1 MNQIELKNIHK
12 YFDGKEIIKGVDLSV
27 QKGEIVTFIGPSGG
41 GKSTLLRCINLLENY
56 EEGEIYFNGQNIK
69 DRSFSL
75 ESYRQKVGMIF
86 QRFNLFGN
94 MSVLENLN
102 IGQIKVL
109 GRSREE
115 ATEKSREMLK
125 KVGMAEFE
133 HQSVKR
139 LSGGQMQRVAIAR
152 ALSMDPEVILLD
164 EPTSALDPQ
173 MVDEVLNVIRD
184 LAQTGITLVI
194 VTHEMR
200 FAKDIS
206 DRIIFL
212 KDGMLREEGTPEKIF
227 TSPDSEEMQLFLKKY
242 LEDRI

>member
-12 YFDGKEIIKGVDLSV
+12 YFDGTEIIKGVDLSV
-27 QKGEIVTFIGPSGG
+27 QKGEILTFIGPSGG
-41 GKSTLLRCINLLENY
+41 GKSTLLRCINLLETY
-56 EEGEIYFNGQNIK
+56 EEGDIFFNGQNIK
-69 DRSFSL
+69 DRNFSL
-75 ESYRQKVGMIF
+75 EKYRQKVGMIF

-94 MSVLENLN
+94 LNVLENLN

-109 GRSREE
+109 GRTKEE
-115 ATEKSREMLK
+115 ATAKSKEVLAQ
-125 KVGMAEFE
+125 VGMADFE
-133 HQSVKR
+133 KASVKR

-152 ALSMDPEVILLD
+152 ALAMDPEVILLD

-173 MVDEVLNVIRD
+173 MVDEVLAVIRS
-184 LAQTGITLVI
+184 LADTGITLII

-200 FAKDIS
+200 FAKEIS

-212 KDGMLREEGTPEKIF
+212 KDGMLREEGPPEKIF
-227 TSPDSEEMQLFLKKY
+227 SAPDSEEMQLFLKKY

>member
-12 YFDGKEIIKGVDLSV
+12 YFDGREIIKGIDLTV

-56 EEGEIYFNGQNIK
+56 EEGEVLFNGVNIK
-69 DRSFSL
+69 DREFCL
-75 ESYRQKVGMIF
+75 EHYRQKVGMIF

-94 MSVLENLN
+94 FNVLDNLN

-109 GRSREE
+109 GRSKAE
-115 ATEKSREMLK
+115 AAAKSREMLR

-133 HQSVKR
+133 SQSVKR

-152 ALSMDPEVILLD
+152 ALAMDPDVILLD

-184 LAQTGITLVI
+184 LAQTGITLLI

-212 KDGMLREEGTPEKIF
+212 KDGMLREEGSPDKIF
-227 TSPDSEEMQLFLKKY
+227 TSPDSDEMQQFLKKY

>member
-12 YFDGKEIIKGVDLSV
+12 YFDGKEIIKGVDLTV
-27 QKGEIVTFIGPSGG
+27 QKGEILTFIGPSGG

-56 EEGEIYFNGQNIK
+56 EEGDIFFNGENIK
-69 DRSFSL
+69 DRNFSL
-75 ESYRQKVGMIF
+75 EKYRQKVGMIF

-94 MSVLENLN
+94 LNVLDNLN

-115 ATEKSREMLK
+115 AAVKSREMLL
-125 KVGMAEFE
+125 KVGMADFE
-133 HQSVKR
+133 KASVKR

-152 ALSMDPEVILLD
+152 ALAMDPEVILLD

-173 MVDEVLNVIRD
+173 MVDEVLEVIRN
-184 LAQTGITLVI
+184 LADTGITLII

-200 FAKDIS
+200 FAKEIS
-206 DRIIFL
+206 HRIIFL
-212 KDGMLREEGTPEKIF
+212 KDGMLREEGTPDKIF

>member
-1 MNQIELKNIHK
+1 MNQLELKNIHK
-12 YFDGKEIIKGVDLSV
+12 YFDGKEIIKGVDLTV
-27 QKGEIVTFIGPSGG
+27 QKGEILTFIGPSGG

-56 EEGEIYFNGQNIK
+56 EEGDIFFNGQNIK
-69 DRSFSL
+69 DRNFSL
-75 ESYRQKVGMIF
+75 EKYRQKVGMIF

-94 MSVLENLN
+94 LNVLDNLN

-109 GRSREE
+109 GRSKEE
-115 ATEKSREMLK
+115 ATAKSKEVLK

-133 HQSVKR
+133 KASVKR

-173 MVDEVLNVIRD
+173 MVDEVLEVIRS
-184 LAQTGITLVI
+184 LADTGITLII

-200 FAKDIS
+200 FAKEIS
-206 DRIIFL
+206 HRIIFL

-227 TSPDSEEMQLFLKKY
+227 TAPDSEEMQLFLKKY
-242 LEDRI
+242 LDDRI

>member
-1 MNQIELKNIHK
+1 MNQLELKNIHK
-12 YFDGKEIIKGVDLSV
+12 YFDGKEIIKGVDLTV
-27 QKGEIVTFIGPSGG
+27 QKGEILTFIGPSGG

-56 EEGEIYFNGQNIK
+56 EEGDIFFNGQNIK
-69 DRSFSL
+69 DRNFSL
-75 ESYRQKVGMIF
+75 EKYRQKVGMIF

-94 MSVLENLN
+94 LNVLDNLN

-109 GRSREE
+109 GRSKEE
-115 ATEKSREMLK
+115 ATAKSKEVLT

-133 HQSVKR
+133 KASVKR

-173 MVDEVLNVIRD
+173 MVDEVLEVIRS
-184 LAQTGITLVI
+184 LADTGITLII

-200 FAKDIS
+200 FAKEIS
-206 DRIIFL
+206 HRIIFL
-212 KDGMLREEGTPEKIF
+212 KDGMLREEGTPDKIF

-242 LEDRI
+242 LDDRI

>member
-12 YFDGKEIIKGVDLSV
+12 YFDGKEIIKGVDLTV
-27 QKGEIVTFIGPSGG
+27 QKGEILTFIGPSGG

-56 EEGEIYFNGQNIK
+56 EEGEIFLNGQNIK
-69 DRSFSL
+69 DRNFSL
-75 ESYRQKVGMIF
+75 EKYRQKVGMIF

-94 MSVLENLN
+94 LNVLDNLN
-102 IGQIKVL
+102 VGQIKVL
-109 GRSREE
+109 GRSKDE
-115 ATEKSREMLK
+115 ATIKSKEVLA
-125 KVGMAEFE
+125 KVGMADFE
-133 HQSVKR
+133 KASVKR

-173 MVDEVLNVIRD
+173 MVDEVLAVIRS
-184 LAQTGITLVI
+184 LADTGITLII

-200 FAKDIS
+200 FAKEIS
-206 DRIIFL
+206 HRIIFL
-212 KDGMLREEGTPEKIF
+212 KDGMLREEGTPDKIF

>member
-12 YFDGKEIIKGVDLSV
+12 YFDGKEIIKGVDLNV
-27 QKGEIVTFIGPSGG
+27 QKGEILTFIGPSGG

-56 EEGEIYFNGQNIK
+56 EEGEIFFNGQNIK
-69 DRSFSL
+69 DRNFSL
-75 ESYRQKVGMIF
+75 EKYRQKVGMIF

-94 MSVLENLN
+94 LNVLDNLN
-102 IGQIKVL
+102 VGQIKVL
-109 GRSREE
+109 GRSKDE
-115 ATEKSREMLK
+115 ATIKSKEVLA
-125 KVGMAEFE
+125 KVGMADFE
-133 HQSVKR
+133 KASVKR

-173 MVDEVLNVIRD
+173 MVDEVLAVIRS
-184 LAQTGITLVI
+184 LADTGITLII

-200 FAKDIS
+200 FAKEIS
-206 DRIIFL
+206 HRIIFL
-212 KDGMLREEGTPEKIF
+212 KDGMLREEGTPDKIF

>member
-12 YFDGKEIIKGVDLSV
+12 YFDGKEIIKGVDLTV
-27 QKGEIVTFIGPSGG
+27 QKGEILTFIGPSGG

-56 EEGEIYFNGQNIK
+56 EEGEIFFNGQNIK
-69 DRSFSL
+69 DRNFSL
-75 ESYRQKVGMIF
+75 EKYRQKVGMIF

-94 MSVLENLN
+94 LNVLDNLN
-102 IGQIKVL
+102 VGQIKVL
-109 GRSREE
+109 GRSKDE
-115 ATEKSREMLK
+115 ATIKSKEVLA
-125 KVGMAEFE
+125 KVGMADFE
-133 HQSVKR
+133 KASVKR

-173 MVDEVLNVIRD
+173 MVDEVLAVIRS
-184 LAQTGITLVI
+184 LADTGITLII

-200 FAKDIS
+200 FAKEIS
-206 DRIIFL
+206 HRIIFL
-212 KDGMLREEGTPEKIF
+212 KDGMLREEGTPDKIF

>member
-41 GKSTLLRCINLLENY
+41 GKSTLLRCMNLLENY

-94 MSVLENLN
+94 LSVLENLN

-115 ATEKSREMLK
+115 ASEKSREMLQ

-227 TSPDSEEMQLFLKKY
+227 TAPDSEEMQLFLKKY

>member
-12 YFDGKEIIKGVDLSV
+12 YFDGREIIKGVDLTV
-27 QKGEIVTFIGPSGG
+27 QKGEILTFIGPSGG
-41 GKSTLLRCINLLENY
+41 GKSTLLRCINLLEDY
-56 EEGEIYFNGQNIK
+56 EEGEILFNGTNIK

-75 ESYRQKVGMIF
+75 EHYRQKVGMIF

-94 MSVLENLN
+94 LNVLENLN

-109 GRSREE
+109 GRTREE
-115 ATEKSREMLK
+115 ATAKSREMLK

-139 LSGGQMQRVAIAR
+139 LSGGQIQRVAIAR
-152 ALSMDPEVILLD
+152 ALAMDPEVILLD

-173 MVDEVLNVIRD
+173 MVDEVLAVIRD
-184 LAQTGITLVI
+184 LAQTGITLII

-212 KDGMLREEGTPEKIF
+212 KDGMLREEGPPEKIF

-242 LEDRI
+242 LEERI

>member
-12 YFDGKEIIKGVDLSV
+12 YFDGREIIKGIDLTV

-56 EEGEIYFNGQNIK
+56 EEGEVLFNGVNIK
-69 DRSFSL
+69 DREFCL
-75 ESYRQKVGMIF
+75 EHYRQKVGMIF

-94 MSVLENLN
+94 FNVLDNLN

-109 GRSREE
+109 GRSKAE
-115 ATEKSREMLK
+115 AAAKSREMLR

-133 HQSVKR
+133 SQSVKR

-152 ALSMDPEVILLD
+152 ALAMDPDVILLD

-184 LAQTGITLVI
+184 LAQTGITLLI

-212 KDGMLREEGTPEKIF
+212 KDGMLREEGSPDKIF
-227 TSPDSEEMQLFLKKY
+227 TSPDSEEMQQFLKKY